1 MREKKK
7 EKTKVYLIYLTRE
20 QLARQQ
26 TPLQLV
32 HTLAVW
38 VWHSE
43 IGVHSRLAVSVC
55 GLRSAAEP
63 SQKKPGGEE
72 REV

>member
-7 EKTKVYLIYLTRE
+7 KIVLVYLTRE

-38 VWHSE
+38 AWHSE
-43 IGVHSRLAVSVC
+43 IGIHSRLAVSVC
-55 GLRSAAEP
+55 GLWSAAEP